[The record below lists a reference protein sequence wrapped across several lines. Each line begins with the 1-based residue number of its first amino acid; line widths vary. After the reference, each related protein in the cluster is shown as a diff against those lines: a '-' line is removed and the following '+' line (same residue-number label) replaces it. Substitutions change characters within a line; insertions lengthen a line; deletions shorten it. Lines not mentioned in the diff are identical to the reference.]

1 MHAVED
7 IRLHEK
13 LPGTYTIY
21 GFPPECSR
29 LIESNTNEGKTYQQY
44 CLIDLPNGEE
54 KFQICDNNREL
65 KSRIL
70 AISMIASITFLVL
83 TILIIWKRNKEKLH
97 GAMTLNMIIML
108 ITYFLLTM
116 LANFVHTSDY
126 QCHVSNLFY
135 NLTAYLCPCVATN
148 ASHRSPP
155 IFSGFYIFM
164 YIRGL
169 PIART

>member
-1 MHAVED
+1 MED

-13 LPGTYTIY
+13 PPGTYTIY

-54 KFQICDNNREL
+54 KFQICDNNRESKL
-65 KSRIL
+65 RIL

-83 TILIIWKRNKEKLH
+83 AFLIIWKRNKEKLH

-108 ITYFLLTM
+108 KTYFLLTL

-126 QCHVSNLFY
+126 QCHVSNLLKLFQFLYFTFSRLEANHSY
-135 NLTAYLCPCVATN
+135 NRGVPLFFPTD
-148 ASHRSPP
+148 SH
-155 IFSGFYIFM
+155 
-164 YIRGL
+164 L
-169 PIART
+169 